1 MLVLAQPHNVHSLQ
15 QPREYY
21 FSFNNYALTN
31 KTGLISVTELM
42 GFCYFWGKVIWE
54 SVNFILQNTF
64 AEQKGS
70 NGRKTEK
77 DRIGKSRLENQSQ
90 RLYMAETKLMW
101 CDSQCVGHH
110 RLTFTPAHFCFSSL
124 WQFLNKKKDE
134 FVVAYI
140 SNQLQVNIFV
150 WTFLAKQI
158 KKSNVSHNLHYPGRK
173 IVKHKIFSKNQHMMK
188 LIQKTLL

>member
-21 FSFNNYALTN
+21 FSFNNYALMN

-70 NGRKTEK
+70 NGRKMEK
-77 DRIGKSRLENQSQ
+77 DRIGKSRLESQSQ
-90 RLYMAETKLMW
+90 RLCMAETKLMW

-110 RLTFTPAHFCFSSL
+110 RLLPPAHFCFSSL

-173 IVKHKIFSKNQHMMK
+173 TVKHKIFSKNQHMMK